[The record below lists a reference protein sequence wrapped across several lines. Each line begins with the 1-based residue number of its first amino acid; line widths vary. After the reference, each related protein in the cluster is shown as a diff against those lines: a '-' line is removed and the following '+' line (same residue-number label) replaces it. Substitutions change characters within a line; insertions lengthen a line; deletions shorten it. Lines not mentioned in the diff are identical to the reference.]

1 MASMF
6 SGANAFNQTL
16 ASWDIGSV
24 TNMTA
29 MLDNCGMSL
38 ANYENTLEGW
48 AVYDD
53 QTEGEPQVY
62 VSLGAEGL
70 THCASGGDWKNLLS
84 SQYGWSIIDG
94 GEDPNCL

>member
-62 VSLGAEGL
+62 VSLGGRRAYPLCIWRRLEK
-70 THCASGGDWKNLLS
+70 SFV
-84 SQYGWSIIDG
+84 
-94 GEDPNCL
+94 